1 MLRRAVCALVLVLSI
16 AARAA
21 ALDVRVTTLVARD
34 SIVTAAIDLR
44 DLLPD
49 RFLRMLE
56 DGGVLHLRIQAELW
70 ESRPVWDRLVYPAT
84 VRVLRLTRTSAGRD
98 LTVTDPTGQA
108 ITYTTVPDPMPIT
121 LEIGR
126 TDRLVDSQQ
135 YYLRVIATL
144 GTIADRDIDQFGD
157 AVFGSA
163 TDGDGLGSLGRM
175 VFRKMLE
182 ISDYLQSTTAETRGR
197 KVAGRDILR
206 K

>member
-1 MLRRAVCALVLVLSI
+1 MCAFVLVLSI

-21 ALDVRVTTLVARD
+21 ALDVRVKTLVARD
-34 SIVTAAIDLR
+34 SVVTAVIDLR

-49 RFLRMLE
+49 RFIRML
-56 DGGVLHLRIQAELW
+56 DGGGVLHLRIQAELW
-70 ESRPVWDRLVYPAT
+70 QSRPVWDRLVYPAT
-84 VRVLRLTRTSAGRD
+84 VYVLRLTRTSAGRD
-98 LTVTDPTGQA
+98 LTVTDPAGQA
-108 ITYTTVPDPMPIT
+108 ITYTTIPDPMPIT
-121 LEIGR
+121 LEIGK
-126 TDRLVDSQQ
+126 TDRLVDSEQ

-163 TDGDGLGSLGRM
+163 ADGGGLGSLGRI

-182 ISDYLQSTTAETRGR
+182 IGDYLQSTTAETRGR
-197 KVAGRDILR
+197 KIAGREVLR

>member
-1 MLRRAVCALVLVLSI
+1 MCAFVLVLSI

-21 ALDVRVTTLVARD
+21 ALDVRVKTLVARQTV
-34 SIVTAAIDLR
+34 VTADIDLH

-49 RFLRMLE
+49 RFVRMLE
-56 DGGVLHLRIQAELW
+56 GGGVLHLRIQAELW
-70 ESRPVWDRLVYPAT
+70 ESRPVWDRLVYPAV
-84 VRVLRLTRTSAGRD
+84 VRVLRLSRGAGGN
-98 LTVTDPTGQA
+98 LTVTDAAGQA
-108 ITYTTVPDPMPIT
+108 ITYTAVPVLMPIA
-121 LEIGR
+121 LEIGKA
-126 TDRLVDSQQ
+126 DRIVDSQQ
-135 YYLRVIATL
+135 YYLRVVATL

-163 TDGDGLGSLGRM
+163 TDGNGLGSLGRM

-197 KVAGRDILR
+197 KIAGREILR

>member
-1 MLRRAVCALVLVLSI
+1 MCAFVLVLSI

-21 ALDVRVTTLVARD
+21 ALDVRVKTLVARD
-34 SIVTAAIDLR
+34 SVVTAVIDLR

-49 RFLRMLE
+49 RFIRML
-56 DGGVLHLRIQAELW
+56 DGGGVLHLRIQAELW

-84 VRVLRLTRTSAGRD
+84 VRVLRLTRTSAGGD
-98 LTVTDPTGQA
+98 LIVTDAAGQA
-108 ITYTTVPDPMPIT
+108 TTYATVPDPMPIT

-126 TDRLVDSQQ
+126 TDRIVDSQQ

-163 TDGDGLGSLGRM
+163 ADGGGLGSLGRM

-182 ISDYLQSTTAETRGR
+182 ISDYLQSTTAEKRGR
-197 KVAGRDILR
+197 KIAGREILHQ
-206 K
+206 